1 MQESSFILAV
11 SATASH
17 SLDTRQAIDQIA
29 ELAAAIPGVA
39 SVEFAGLDVEAGN
52 PSSEGVATAS
62 ADIRARGRKFGEVRI
77 RFDLRRTPLKQP
89 IHLARF
95 IGQQV
100 GLLAAR
106 AEDEALYAQRRREI
120 AQYRD
125 ELQHRKV
132 VQRARGILARDHGV
146 SQSHAEVMLK
156 VHSQRTGRPLRHIA
170 EAIVTASRL
179 AVAPLSQLRRSA

>member
-17 SLDTRQAIDQIA
+17 SLDTRRAIDQIA

-52 PSSEGVATAS
+52 PASEGVATAS

-89 IHLARF
+89 VQLARF

-100 GLLAAR
+100 ALLAAR
-106 AEDEALYAQRRREI
+106 AEDEAFYAQRRREI

-125 ELQHRKV
+125 ELQRRKV

-146 SQSHAEVMLK
+146 SQSRNGPGRWEDH
-156 VHSQRTGRPLRHIA
+156 TGRPLRHIA

-179 AVAPLSQLRRSA
+179 AVAPLPQLRRSA